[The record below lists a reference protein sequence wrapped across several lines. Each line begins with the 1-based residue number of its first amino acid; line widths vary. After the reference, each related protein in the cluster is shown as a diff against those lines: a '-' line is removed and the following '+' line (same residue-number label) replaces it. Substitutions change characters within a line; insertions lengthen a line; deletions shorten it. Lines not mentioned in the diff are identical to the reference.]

1 MPSLEAGFKPPSPFE
16 DDGGAHILRICQK
29 RKKHTEEKN
38 SQSHFATTCEDAQI
52 LARSFTSLPAAAF
65 AAASS
70 HAGVLLRIPMETLL
84 MPMTSGLA
92 NWLSEKRPELFVL
105 RMVLSLPAMFSAAGC
120 WPCGPVVAATSAP
133 STVFWTSRLFPPGVS
148 SATMQIGREDN
159 SPRPST
165 PVSAASPQPR

>member
-38 SQSHFATTCEDAQI
+38 SQSHFATSCEDAQI

-84 MPMTSGLA
+84 KPMTSGLA

-133 STVFWTSRLFPPGVS
+133 STVFWTSPLFPPGRLIRHN
-148 SATMQIGREDN
+148 ADRARG
-159 SPRPST
+159 
-165 PVSAASPQPR
+165 